1 MGSLALL
8 ARELGH
14 TVTGSDQNV
23 YPPMSTLLED
33 QGIEIV
39 SGYEADQ
46 LDPTPDLI
54 IVGNAMTR
62 GIPVVEAMLD
72 RHLPFTSGPAWL
84 GQALAPETKVI
95 AVAGTHGKTTTSS
108 MIAWIL
114 DQAGYDPGFLI
125 GGVPSGF
132 SVSSRIG
139 AGSWFVIEA
148 DEYDTAFFDKRSK
161 FVHYRPDIL
170 VLNNLEFDHADIFE
184 DLAAIKKQVHHVV
197 RIVPQSGL
205 VIANAS
211 DDNIR
216 DTLEMGCWTP
226 VETFNG
232 SNRTGAAAN
241 KPRIDLVNVS
251 DDYSVLT
258 VAEDNEQHE
267 INWLLAGQHN
277 VENALAALTAC
288 RATGLSLSAACT
300 GLATFKPTR
309 RRLELRAQSGETR
322 LYDDFAHHPTAIRLT
337 LDAVRSRHSGA
348 RVVALLEPRS
358 NTMRMGVHSD
368 TLAHSLGDADLA
380 LVLLEADL
388 DWTLDD
394 AKHISTFTTVEELE
408 QTARQLIQSGDQV
421 VIMSNGAFGGIAQR
435 LADWL
440 NAS

>member
-23 YPPMSTLLED
+23 YPPMSTLLKD
-33 QGIEIV
+33 QGIEILT
-39 SGYEADQ
+39 GYDADQ
-46 LDPTPDLI
+46 LDPAPDLI

-84 GQALAPETKVI
+84 GQALSADTRVI

-114 DQAGYDPGFLI
+114 DHAGYEPGFLI

-139 AGSWFVIEA
+139 AGAWFVIEA

-161 FVHYRPDIL
+161 FVHYRPDVL

-184 DLAAIKKQVHHVV
+184 NLAAIQKQVHHVV
-197 RIVPQSGL
+197 RIVPQAGL
-205 VIANAS
+205 VIANAA
-211 DDNIR
+211 DQNIH

-226 VETFNG
+226 IETFNG
-232 SNRTGAAAN
+232 NTRPAVTDIP
-241 KPRIDLVNVS
+241 PRLRLVNVS
-251 DDYSVLT
+251 DDYTRLT
-258 VAEDNEQHE
+258 VAEGDDQHD
-267 INWLLAGQHN
+267 INWQLAGQHN

-288 RATGLSLSAACT
+288 RATGLSLKAACA
-300 GLATFKPTR
+300 GLASFKPTR
-309 RRLELRAQSGETR
+309 RRLELRAESDETR

-337 LDAVRSRHSGA
+337 LDAVKSRHHGA
-348 RVVALLEPRS
+348 RIIALLEPRS
-358 NTMRMGVHSD
+358 NTMKMGVHRD
-368 TLAHSLGDADLA
+368 TLAESLADADLA
-380 LVLLEADL
+380 LVLLDEGL
-388 DWTLDD
+388 DWTLDQTG
-394 AKHISTFTTVEELE
+394 HISTFSGVDALE
-408 QTARQLIQSGDQV
+408 QAVQKLIEPGDQI
-421 VIMSNGAFGGIAQR
+421 VIMSNGAFGGITQR